1 MIIQVLANLCD
12 EGYLEKEENSLT
24 SLFFSGSNVAFRR
37 EVFQQIGLYDTNCA
51 TGEDQDISIRIN
63 NTEWEL
69 YFQPKAVVG
78 HKCRT
83 SVKAFIKQW
92 YRYGLHH
99 PYIFKKHNPESL
111 IVYQR
116 KRESKKGVLYRR
128 ILYTKGFP
136 LHALIF
142 ISPFLIMNLFLV
154 LTILTVLLGLNT
166 PSIILGSITFILGI
180 YYFMPDIE
188 IKHLLRTIRFIFLRY
203 MANLALLI
211 GGLLGGAK
219 LKMIYISGTLDYK
232 R

>member
-12 EGYLEKEENSLT
+12 EGYLGKEENSLT

-37 EVFQQIGLYDTNCA
+37 EVFQEIGLYDTNCS

-83 SVKAFIKQW
+83 NVKAFIKQW

-99 PYIFKKHNPESL
+99 PYIFKKHNSKSL
-111 IVYQR
+111 SLFQR
-116 KRESKKGVLYRR
+116 KRGGEKGTLYRR
-128 ILYTKGFP
+128 IFCKKGFP
-136 LHALIF
+136 LDTLIF
-142 ISPFLIMNLFLV
+142 VSPFLIMNMFLL
-154 LTILTVLLGLNT
+154 LTILTIILGLNS
-166 PSIILGSITFILGI
+166 PSIALAAITFILGI

-188 IKHLLRTIRFIFLRY
+188 IKHPWQAAKFVFLRY
-203 MANLALLI
+203 MANLALLM
-211 GGLLGGAK
+211 GGLRGGVK
-219 LKMIYISGTLDYK
+219 HRMVYISGTLDYK

>member
-1 MIIQVLANLCD
+1 VIIQVLANLCD
-12 EGYLEKEENSLT
+12 EGYLEKEENSLV

-37 EVFQQIGLYDTNCA
+37 EVFQQIGFYDTNCA

-69 YFQPKAVVG
+69 YFQPRAIVG
-78 HKCRT
+78 HKCRK
-83 SVKAFIKQW
+83 SAKAFIKQW

-99 PYIFKKHNPESL
+99 PYIFKKFNPKSL
-111 IVYQR
+111 AVYRR
-116 KRESKKGVLYRR
+116 KRGIKEGVLYRR
-128 ILYTKGFP
+128 VLYAKRFP

-142 ISPFLIMNLFLV
+142 ISPFLIMNLFLL
-154 LTILTVLLGLNT
+154 LTILTLSLGLFT
-166 PSIILGSITFILGI
+166 PSIILGSITFVLGI

-188 IKHLLRTIRFIFLRY
+188 IKHLFRTIRFILLRY

-232 R
+232 G

>member
-1 MIIQVLANLCD
+1 VIIQVLANLCE

-69 YFQPKAVVG
+69 YFQPRAIVG
-78 HKCRT
+78 HKCRK

-99 PYIFKKHNPESL
+99 PYVFKKYNPKSL
-111 IVYQR
+111 TVYRR
-116 KRESKKGVLYRR
+116 KRGIKEGVLYRR
-128 ILYTKGFP
+128 VLYAKRFP

-142 ISPFLIMNLFLV
+142 ISPFLIMNLFLL
-154 LTILTVLLGLNT
+154 LTILTLSLGLFT
-166 PSIILGSITFILGI
+166 PSIILGAITFVLGI
-180 YYFMPDIE
+180 Y
-188 IKHLLRTIRFIFLRY
+188 
-203 MANLALLI
+203 
-211 GGLLGGAK
+211 
-219 LKMIYISGTLDYK
+219 
-232 R
+232 